1 MNNKPWGAWL
11 GSLFSFIIFL
21 FSQIIGFL
29 IIFFLGAYFDYF
41 SEHFGFALTIGA
53 IISAIVSIFLVLIF
67 IILSKFPIKEYLSL
81 KNFSFKSFSLW
92 FLIFGTFI
100 STSEYLLQYFE
111 ISKIPDF
118 LIKAYNTTEYPIL
131 LFIAIIFCYPIYE
144 EILFR
149 GFLFKSLERSKL
161 GGIGA
166 VLITS
171 FFWSILHIQY
181 NLLVMFVIFIAGI
194 IFGMSR
200 LKTNSLYIPITLH
213 ILQNLASSIFF
224 YFSLK

>member
-11 GSLFSFIIFL
+11 GSLFSLIVFL
-21 FSQIIGFL
+21 FSQIIGLL
-29 IIFFLGAYFDYF
+29 IILFLGIYFDYF
-41 SEHFGFALTIGA
+41 EKHFGFAFTIGA
-53 IISAIVSIFLVLIF
+53 LISSIISIFLTLIF

-81 KNFSFKSFSLW
+81 KIFSLKSFFLW
-92 FLIFGTFI
+92 FFIFAAFI
-100 STSEYLLQYFE
+100 GLSEYLLHYFE
-111 ISKIPDF
+111 ISTIPDF
-118 LIKAYNTTEYPIL
+118 LIKAYKTTEYPLL
-131 LFIAIIFCYPIYE
+131 LFIAIILFYPIYE

-149 GFLFKSLERSKL
+149 GFLFKSLETSKL

-181 NLLVMFVIFIAGI
+181 NLRIMFVVFIAGV
-194 IFGMSR
+194 IFGMSK

-224 YFSLK
+224 YFSLN